1 MTLFQIGPAFLLLL
15 TVFSSAPAGEPVNGS
30 ETAATEPVGP
40 PAWAAPSSEMLI
52 TAVVMEVIDGDS
64 LVLFVDGQIRRYEIL
79 GADAPEWLE
88 RAPRPRAYSLEA
100 KRFLTNLLGSEQVGV
115 FEPEPGVTDPLGRRR
130 AHVFRMPDMAFVDL
144 EIVRQGYGK
153 VSTRAGEPY
162 APVLRWYETRARE
175 IARGVWSDGSEP
187 AETEAEE
194 PSPEAEP
201 AAAAGSEP
209 ARVLVPAPGPEVA
222 TPGPDT
228 ETGWVW
234 ITKSGSKYHAEGCS
248 HLTSSRTRV
257 RRDSVQTSH
266 DACKSCNPDAG

>member
-1 MTLFQIGPAFLLLL
+1 MMFKLAYRSLAMLACCTAAAIAGVQQPEAE
-15 TVFSSAPAGEPVNGS
+15 PAG
-30 ETAATEPVGP
+30 PVGP
-40 PAWAAPSSEMLI
+40 PAWAVPGPERL
-52 TAVVMEVIDGDS
+52 TEAVVMEVIDGDS

-79 GADAPEWLE
+79 GADAPEWIE

-100 KRFLTNLLGSEQVGV
+100 KRFLTNMIGSEQVGV

-153 VSTRAGEPY
+153 VSTRVGEDY
-162 APVLRWYETRARE
+162 APLLRWYETRARE

-187 AETEAEE
+187 AETEAEQ
-194 PSPEAEP
+194 PAPETEP
-201 AAAAGSEP
+201 ATP
-209 ARVLVPAPGPEVA
+209 PVRVQAPAPEPKVKTPE
-222 TPGPDT
+222 PES